1 MSYGHFM
8 MVDTQIT
15 KMLILSQIWRGW
27 SHDSITVFTQMHDNS
42 NVKATPA
49 CLPSEGVFNQI
60 QDDPTKIKY
69 LLRKNILLLI
79 SCI

>member
-15 KMLILSQIWRGW
+15 KMLNLSQIWRGW
-27 SHDSITVFTQMHDNS
+27 LHDSITVFTQMQDDCI
-42 NVKATPA
+42 VKATPA
-49 CLPSEGVFNQI
+49 SLPSEDVFNQI

-69 LLRKNILLLI
+69 LLKKKFYY
-79 SCI
+79 